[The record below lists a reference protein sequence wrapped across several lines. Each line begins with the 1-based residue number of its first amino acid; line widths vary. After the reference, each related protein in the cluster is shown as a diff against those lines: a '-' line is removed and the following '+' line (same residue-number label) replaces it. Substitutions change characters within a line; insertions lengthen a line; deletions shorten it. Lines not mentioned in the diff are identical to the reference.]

1 MKPRPASRATR
12 RFVPGLALT
21 VLLAWNPAA
30 AETGG
35 ITVRPEFYLTGIA
48 NYFESNGDSYGFE
61 TLAATAELNVYP
73 EHKRYWGGLFIDY
86 RSSTS
91 ARLRDNLNLGG
102 YFRYNLARW
111 DATAWLFA
119 NRSPNSPGT
128 AIYAT
133 RLRYRISDGSRL
145 GIEAFAPVEA
155 ASRPMLMLGYYA
167 DMADSVS
174 IKLFAGTG
182 VRNGTNFATRMEFIW
197 KAF

>member
-1 MKPRPASRATR
+1 MKSHPAARATR
-12 RFVPGLALT
+12 CFVPGMALT
-21 VLLAWNPAA
+21 VLLAWNSAA

-35 ITVRPEFYLTGIA
+35 VTVRPEFYLTGIA

-61 TLAATAELNVYP
+61 TLATTTELNVYP

-91 ARLRDNLNLGG
+91 ARLRDNLNVGG

-111 DATAWLFA
+111 DATAWLFS
-119 NRSPNSPGT
+119 NHSPNSPGT
-128 AIYAT
+128 AIYAA
-133 RLRYRISDGSRL
+133 RLRYRVSDGSRL
-145 GIEAFAPVEA
+145 GIEALAPVEA

-167 DMADSVS
+167 DIADSVS
-174 IKLFAGTG
+174 IKLFAGSG
-182 VRNGTNFATRMEFIW
+182 VRNGRDFAARMELIW